1 MGNTPGNQASQAGDS
16 HALDTQRDPK
26 MSTILGNSY
35 SITWRGNPPH
45 MLNPDIPVWFRFLE
59 IYGMFFNKLY
69 YDSLI
74 GAVLLT
80 PLQEQDPIMR
90 MWRQNTA
97 RRTDAIT
104 ELDNEVWIIEVAD
117 DPGLRSIGQLL
128 AYRVLWIRDP
138 VILKPEKLV
147 LVAETIEENL
157 LDAASSYGI
166 QIYLI

>member
-1 MGNTPGNQASQAGDS
+1 
-16 HALDTQRDPK
+16 
-26 MSTILGNSY
+26 
-35 SITWRGNPPH
+35 
-45 MLNPDIPVWFRFLE
+45 MLKPDIPVWFRFLDT
-59 IYGMFFNKLY
+59 YGLLFKKLY

-80 PLQEQDPIMR
+80 PLQEEDSMMR
-90 MWRQNTA
+90 LWRHNTA

-104 ELDNEVWIIEVAD
+104 ELDNEVWLIEVAD

-128 AYRVLWIRDP
+128 ASRVLWIRDP
-138 VILKPEKLV
+138 VIAKPEKLV

>member
-1 MGNTPGNQASQAGDS
+1 
-16 HALDTQRDPK
+16 
-26 MSTILGNSY
+26 
-35 SITWRGNPPH
+35 
-45 MLNPDIPVWFRFLE
+45 MLTPDIPVWFRFLDV
-59 IYGMFFNKLY
+59 YGGMFQKLY

-74 GAVLLT
+74 GAPRLNAVQELNPLL
-80 PLQEQDPIMR
+80 R
-90 MWRQNTA
+90 MYRHNAA

-104 ELDNEVWIIEVAD
+104 ELANEVWLIEVAD

-138 VILKPEKLV
+138 VIQKPEKLV

-166 QIYLI
+166 LIFLI

>member
-1 MGNTPGNQASQAGDS
+1 MAT
-16 HALDTQRDPK
+16 L
-26 MSTILGNSY
+26 LGNPYDIS
-35 SITWRGNPPH
+35 WRGNPPH
-45 MLNPDIPVWFRFLE
+45 MLMPDVPVWYRFLKT
-59 IYGMFFNKLY
+59 YGMLFEKLY

-74 GAVLLT
+74 GAPRLT
-80 PLQEQDPIMR
+80 PREEKDAMLR

-104 ELDNEVWIIEVAD
+104 ELENEVWLIEVAD

-138 VILKPEKLV
+138 VIAKPEKLV
-147 LVAETIEENL
+147 LVAETIEKNL

>member
-1 MGNTPGNQASQAGDS
+1 MLTPDV
-16 HALDTQRDPK
+16 
-26 MSTILGNSY
+26 
-35 SITWRGNPPH
+35 
-45 MLNPDIPVWFRFLE
+45 PVWFRFLE
-59 IYGMFFNKLY
+59 TYGVLFKKLY

-74 GAVLLT
+74 GAARLNAVQELNPLL
-80 PLQEQDPIMR
+80 R

-104 ELDNEVWIIEVAD
+104 ELENEVWLIEVAD

-138 VILKPEKLV
+138 VIEKPEKLV

>member
-1 MGNTPGNQASQAGDS
+1 MAT
-16 HALDTQRDPK
+16 L
-26 MSTILGNSY
+26 LGNPY
-35 SITWRGNPPH
+35 SVTWRGNPPH
-45 MLNPDIPVWFRFLE
+45 MLMPDVPVWYRFLKT
-59 IYGMFFNKLY
+59 YGMLFLKLY

-74 GAVLLT
+74 GAPRLT
-80 PLQEQDPIMR
+80 PREEKDGMLR

-104 ELDNEVWIIEVAD
+104 ELENEVWLIEVAD

-138 VILKPEKLV
+138 VIAKPEKLV
-147 LVAETIEENL
+147 LVAETIEKNL

>member
-1 MGNTPGNQASQAGDS
+1 
-16 HALDTQRDPK
+16 
-26 MSTILGNSY
+26 
-35 SITWRGNPPH
+35 
-45 MLNPDIPVWFRFLE
+45 
-59 IYGMFFNKLY
+59 
-69 YDSLI
+69 
-74 GAVLLT
+74 
-80 PLQEQDPIMR
+80 MR

-104 ELDNEVWIIEVAD
+104 ELENEIWLIEVAD

-138 VILKPEKLV
+138 VIAKPEKLV

-166 QIYLI
+166 NIYLI